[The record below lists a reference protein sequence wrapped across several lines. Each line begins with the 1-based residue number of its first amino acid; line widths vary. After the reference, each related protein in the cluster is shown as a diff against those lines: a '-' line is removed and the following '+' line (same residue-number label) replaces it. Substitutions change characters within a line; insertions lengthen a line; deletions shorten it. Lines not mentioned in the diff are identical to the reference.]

1 MHFKLSAM
9 RKLLLSLLVVATAS
23 AQKKNTLLDAAF
35 WKSNPTVE
43 NVRDEIL
50 KGNDPAEFDANAF
63 DPVVLAINNGAS
75 NQVIKFLLQQ
85 KGNEGTQKITH
96 DGRTFLHWATSR
108 NNVELVGL
116 LIEKGFDVNLKDQ
129 NGNTPL
135 VYGSING
142 LNDPAIFDMFFAA
155 GIDPKARY
163 TNGATL
169 MHISIASANDMT
181 LPEYLVKKGLSL
193 TETDQN
199 GATVFDYAARTGKV
213 ANMRELVKR
222 GVKPTDYA
230 LIVAAQGPRR
240 SANTIEVFQYL
251 LDDVKLNPNATNH
264 EDENA
269 LHFVARKPNQDAIVA
284 YLMQKGVNTNQVDKQ
299 GNTPLIRAAS
309 QKNLT
314 VVKMLAEKTQNLN
327 HVNAKGESALTV
339 AVRSSSSAVV
349 DYLLSKG
356 AKPLIDREEKNLAY
370 HLVQSYRAGDSEFIA
385 KMNLLEQ
392 NGVDFTTPQKDGST
406 LYHVAVA
413 KQDIALLDAL
423 KKFGINL
430 NAIDKDGMTALHKAA
445 MIAKDDKILKYLMAG
460 GANPSIKTEFDE
472 TAFDLAREN
481 ELLSKNKISI
491 DFLK

>member
-1 MHFKLSAM
+1 MHFKFSAM
-9 RKLLLSLLVVATAS
+9 RKLLLSLLVVASAS
-23 AQKKNTLLDAAF
+23 AQKNNILLDAGF

-43 NVRDEIL
+43 TVRNEIL

-108 NNVELVGL
+108 NNAELVGL
-116 LIEKGFDVNLKDQ
+116 LIEKGFDVNHKDQ

-142 LNDPAIFDMFFAA
+142 LNDPAIFDLYFAA

-163 TNGATL
+163 SNGATL
-169 MHISIASANDMT
+169 MHLSIASAPNMT
-181 LPEYLVKKGLSL
+181 LPNYLVKKGLSL
-193 TETDQN
+193 TDADQN

-213 ANMRELVKR
+213 ANMRELAKR

-240 SANTIEVFQYL
+240 SANTIEVFKYL
-251 LDDVKLNPNATNH
+251 LDEVKLNVNANR
-264 EDENA
+264 EGENA
-269 LHFVARKPNQDAIVA
+269 LHFVARKPNQEAIVT

-309 QKNLT
+309 QKDLS
-314 VVKMLAEKTQNLN
+314 VIKMLAEKTQDIN
-327 HVNAKGESALTV
+327 HVNAKGESALTM
-339 AVRSSSSAVV
+339 AVRLSSAPVV
-349 DYLLSKG
+349 GYLLSKG
-356 AKPLIDREEKNLAY
+356 AKPLVDREGKNLAY
-370 HLVQSYRAGDSEFIA
+370 HLVQSYRAADQDFTA
-385 KMNLLEQ
+385 KMDLLEQ
-392 NGVDFTTPQKDGST
+392 NGVDFATPQKDGST
-406 LYHVAVA
+406 LYHVAVG
-413 KQDIALLDAL
+413 KQEIGLLDSL
-423 KKFGINL
+423 KKFGIDL
-430 NAIDKDGMTALHKAA
+430 NATDKDGMTALHKAA

-460 GANPSIKTEFDE
+460 GANPRIKTEFDE

-481 ELLSKNKISI
+481 ELLAKDKISI